1 MSTHVTHLTRITHYD
16 SRHPPIEPATRTPQ
30 HPNLSS
36 WSACALQAL
45 AHASAM
51 GLLSPPS
58 ALYSSR
64 ERQHGR

>member
-1 MSTHVTHLTRITHYD
+1 MSTHVTHTTRITHDD
-16 SRHPPIEPATRTPQ
+16 SRRPPIEAATRTPQ
-30 HPNLSS
+30 HPDLSS

-51 GLLSPPS
+51 GLLIPLS
-58 ALYSSR
+58 ALYSAH